1 MAAPDASK
9 NRPPAFDPRPP
20 VRAAVAGAIAG
31 LVGGAYRL
39 VLGPDAPWS
48 SERIVRLAHGPVDWV
63 GVAGLF
69 AAGAALSR
77 WLTVRFAPE
86 ASGSGIPQVEESLA
100 GNMSLRWRRLLPV
113 KFVGGALALVSG
125 LSLGREGPTVHLGAG
140 IASALEGPLD
150 ASARR
155 AMLAAGAAAGL
166 TAAFSAPIASFIF
179 VLEELRLRPSRL
191 VVSTVLPAVLA
202 SYLVVQRLV
211 GPGPMFEVPP
221 VPTPS
226 AALTP
231 LFLALGLAAGM
242 VGVVFNR
249 GLLRSLD
256 LFATMPR
263 RLPWL
268 GAAAVGAL
276 AAVVAYW
283 LPEAIDGGEHA
294 VEALIQGRMSP
305 ALVGLTVFLVVK
317 LGLTLASYGCGV
329 PGGIFAPQLALGAA
343 VGAIVHTL
351 APDLGGGTLGPVLAT
366 AGMVGVFAASV
377 RAPMTG
383 LVLLVELTHSG
394 RFLIPQ
400 ATAALAAYLFAAA
413 VRDRPVYEALRERDE
428 RHDRA

>member
-1 MAAPDASK
+1 MPDASE
-9 NRPPAFDPRPP
+9 NRPPAFDPRPS
-20 VRAAVAGAIAG
+20 VRAAVAGALAG

-39 VLGPDAPWS
+39 VLGANAPWS
-48 SERIVRLAHGPVDWV
+48 SERIARLAHRPVDWV
-63 GVAGLF
+63 GVTVLF

-86 ASGSGIPQVEESLA
+86 AAGSGIPQVEESIA
-100 GNMSLRWRRLLPV
+100 GSRSLRWHRLLPV
-113 KFVGGALALVSG
+113 KFVGGVLALASG

-140 IASALEGPLD
+140 IASALEGPLG

-211 GPGPMFEVPP
+211 GPGPMFAVPLQ
-221 VPTPS
+221 PTPS

-231 LFLALGLAAGM
+231 LFLALGVAAGM

-249 GLLRSLD
+249 GLLGSLD
-256 LFATMPR
+256 LFAALPR
-263 RLPWL
+263 RPAWL

-283 LPEAIDGGEHA
+283 LPGAIGGGEHA
-294 VEALIQGRMSP
+294 VDAMIQGRMP
-305 ALVGLTVFLVVK
+305 LALAGLIVFLVVK

-329 PGGIFAPQLALGAA
+329 PGGIFAPQLVLGAA
-343 VGAIVHTL
+343 TGAIVHAL
-351 APDLGGGTLGPVLAT
+351 AQGVGGGTLGPVLAT

-383 LVLLVELTHSG
+383 LMLLVELTHSG

-413 VRDRPVYEALRERDE
+413 IRDTPVYEALRERDDQHG
-428 RHDRA
+428 RG